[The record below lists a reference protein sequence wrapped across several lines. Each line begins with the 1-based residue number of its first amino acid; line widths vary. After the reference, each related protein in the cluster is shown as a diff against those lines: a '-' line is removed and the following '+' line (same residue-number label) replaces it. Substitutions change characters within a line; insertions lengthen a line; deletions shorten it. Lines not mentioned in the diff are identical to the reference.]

1 MAPRFAPDRRSV
13 ECERFLERFPEAA
26 ARLLAGGRAAV
37 PGGVAA
43 RDGAGGGLAGATGA
57 YLSRA
62 ERARQAAEIERLR
75 LELEELRQER
85 ENAARSTGT
94 VYSAG
99 EGEVYD
105 PAAAGW
111 NSV

>member
-1 MAPRFAPDRRSV
+1 MLRGHAEWDVPV
-13 ECERFLERFPEAA
+13 LTC
-26 ARLLAGGRAAV
+26 AGLTGE
-37 PGGVAA
+37 
-43 RDGAGGGLAGATGA
+43 GLAEAYGD

-62 ERARQAAEIERLR
+62 ERARPAAEIERLR

-94 VYSAG
+94 MYSAG